1 MNGISLKRVPGA
13 ESCHAGANGGGVTI
27 PFPKRKVTRA
37 VAEAELSVLE
47 RTYPHA
53 ETALEYGNPFE
64 LLIAVILSA
73 QCTDARVNLTT
84 PFLFARYPDAAAL
97 AAAKQ
102 EDVEGII
109 KSCGFFRMKS
119 KNIIAAAQ
127 SLVKNHG
134 GEVPS
139 ERAALE
145 ALPGVGRKTANVV
158 MSVVFEAAAFAV
170 DTHVFRVSHRLGLTL
185 GTTPRA
191 VETDVTKLVPPEK
204 WRHAHHWLILHGRA
218 ICKAPTPLCPQCPVS
233 MCPSRPIVARAFAAK
248 LKTASGRARPSAP
261 AAATRRRP
269 KSSSTARTR

>member
-1 MNGISLKRVPGA
+1 
-13 ESCHAGANGGGVTI
+13 VTI
-27 PFPKRKVTRA
+27 PFPKKKVTRA
-37 VAEAELSVLE
+37 VAEAELKILE
-47 RTYPHA
+47 QTYPHA

-84 PFLFARYPDAAAL
+84 PFLFAKYPDAAAL
-97 AAAKQ
+97 GSAKQ
-102 EDVEGII
+102 EDVEAII
-109 KSCGFFRMKS
+109 KSCGFFRMKA
-119 KNIIAAAQ
+119 KNIIAAAKAVAEQ
-127 SLVKNHG
+127 HG

-139 ERAALE
+139 EREQLE

-185 GTTPRA
+185 GTTPRH

-218 ICKAPTPLCPQCPVS
+218 ICKAPTPLCGICPVT
-233 MCPSRPIVARAFAAK
+233 MCPSRPIVAKAFAAK
-248 LKTASGRARPSAP
+248 AKLKSASVPARPSAP
-261 AAATRRRP
+261 AAAVQRRR
-269 KSSSTARTR
+269 KSSSTARSR